1 MVTSIADSSADE
13 IRPLRIVCLIPS
25 ATDICVHLGLQDS
38 VVGITHCCD
47 TDGLPPSVVIVT
59 EDQIYAS
66 SSSQCDINT
75 KVVENSRKVES
86 VVDTSSLTTD
96 EIPTLYPINKELLK
110 KISPTMIVTQDLCH
124 VCAPS
129 SATVI
134 KALNEAGIDA
144 KVVLL
149 TPMNLLDVIHNMQQV
164 ADAAGI
170 SKRGEKLCDELREN
184 LDKLQSVVK
193 EKRSNRTT
201 KKMLLMEWCN
211 PPFCGGHWVPD
222 MARIVGTELAI
233 QPDSDGRSRRVTWNE
248 IEESDP
254 DLIIVGCCGFDL
266 KRNITDATSERHYFT
281 NLRSNREGN
290 LYAANGDQY
299 FARPSPKLLTGAII
313 MALCAYSEEEEPV
326 LFRAIKDLP
335 FSSKALESFQRL
347 KL

>member
-110 KISPTMIVTQDLCH
+110 KISPTIIVTQDLCH

-193 EKRSNRTT
+193 EKRSNRAT

-211 PPFCGGHWVPD
+211 PPFCGGHWV
-222 MARIVGTELAI
+222 
-233 QPDSDGRSRRVTWNE
+233 
-248 IEESDP
+248 
-254 DLIIVGCCGFDL
+254 
-266 KRNITDATSERHYFT
+266 
-281 NLRSNREGN
+281 RE
-290 LYAANGDQY
+290 
-299 FARPSPKLLTGAII
+299 
-313 MALCAYSEEEEPV
+313 
-326 LFRAIKDLP
+326 
-335 FSSKALESFQRL
+335 
-347 KL
+347 